1 MPKVQN
7 IPVDTEIT
15 LERRDEAETEIR
27 DKQKLID
34 YDTREYPVELLVQK
48 YTDGLE
54 DDTNELF
61 IPDYQRELAWD
72 DARQSKFIESVLLG
86 LPIPY
91 VFVADILDEENEARL
106 EVMDGT

>member
-72 DARQSKFIESVLLG
+72 DARQSKFIR
-86 LPIPY
+86 PIHK
-91 VFVADILDEENEARL
+91 LN
-106 EVMDGT
+106 

>member
-27 DKQKLID
+27 DKQKLVD

-48 YTDGLE
+48 YTDGH
-54 DDTNELF
+54 
-61 IPDYQRELAWD
+61 
-72 DARQSKFIESVLLG
+72 
-86 LPIPY
+86 
-91 VFVADILDEENEARL
+91 LD
-106 EVMDGT
+106 

>member
-27 DKQKLID
+27 DTQKPID

-91 VFVADILDEENEARL
+91 VFVADILDEEN
-106 EVMDGT
+106 